1 MGIEARRN
9 WKHYPGLGAILLAL
23 VAGSLLAPSVAQA
36 APSHRP
42 GVGSTVSSWRR
53 AYRVDRKRSGQCEPK
68 NACFG
73 SSLRNSDSGH
83 TYQFTNVD
91 EAGGVVDIYQENF
104 RNGTTVQQV
113 ERALE
118 QSLPANVGRPK
129 LVVGN
134 IGGSCGLINVTS
146 RTLGGELGNP
156 KIGDPQG
163 VVGIELQDL
172 SASHTSVFN
181 PKNVQTAIVAVGP
194 LSLFESCELQAE
206 RRL

>member
-1 MGIEARRN
+1 
-9 WKHYPGLGAILLAL
+9 
-23 VAGSLLAPSVAQA
+23 
-36 APSHRP
+36 
-42 GVGSTVSSWRR
+42 
-53 AYRVDRKRSGQCEPK
+53 
-68 NACFG
+68 
-73 SSLRNSDSGH
+73 
-83 TYQFTNVD
+83 
-91 EAGGVVDIYQENF
+91 VVDIYQENF